1 MTLGTLLQTAILVF
15 ISYRTRTK
23 WEKQFFLCG
32 RNINYTNG
40 RQQQPAAVP
49 AWARPIGKDK
59 TEVKRPVR
67 WLVSGLVWTG
77 WCWFYVRGKHCWLA
91 GLGWLKPTSE
101 QSGHLEPS
109 IRTRQWYFL
118 SYRSRWHHESSLENH
133 SVASYKNKLF
143 CSYLHYDN
151 FIY

>member
-1 MTLGTLLQTAILVF
+1 MGMTLETLLQTDILVF

-59 TEVKRPVR
+59 TEVKNTQ
-67 WLVSGLVWTG
+67 LVLYNFTVA
-77 WCWFYVRGKHCWLA
+77 K
-91 GLGWLKPTSE
+91 K
-101 QSGHLEPS
+101 
-109 IRTRQWYFL
+109 FL
-118 SYRSRWHHESSLENH
+118 FTQEERICRELLRILRVLHSSLLCPR
-133 SVASYKNKLF
+133 SICPQGPQLSG
-143 CSYLHYDN
+143 
-151 FIY
+151 